1 MMTSNYQKK
10 IDFVKSISNQL
21 EGTRRFEYVIISKGD
36 DVYEE
41 YLLMYQ
47 RGCLVSARNCYA
59 DSIICILKEMG
70 ELISR
75 EDSRDLD
82 CYNQVIA
89 NLDKEFTITK

>member
-1 MMTSNYQKK
+1 
-10 IDFVKSISNQL
+10 
-21 EGTRRFEYVIISKGD
+21 
-36 DVYEE
+36 
-41 YLLMYQ
+41 
-47 RGCLVSARNCYA
+47 
-59 DSIICILKEMG
+59 MG